1 MTWQSYRL
9 GDIAE
14 SIQSGFASGEKNVAD
29 GFKHL
34 RMNNIHSDGRLD
46 LSLVRTVPHDL
57 ATPKYRLQ
65 PDDVLVCTTNSG
77 KLVGKSAMFRAE
89 GDFAFSNHL
98 TRLRLRSDVADPTF
112 VQKQLWFKWLHGEI
126 EPLCKHWVNQSTLPK
141 EELLD
146 LEVSLPELDEQQRIA
161 TKLDQIACRL
171 DDTRARLESIPA
183 ILKRFCMSVLAAACS
198 GRLTEDWR
206 KDRRFDGAEPITAE
220 SQIDLPELP
229 GTWRYARLGEII
241 TGQKYGTSKRCT
253 YERIGRPVLRIPNIE
268 EGGAIDGGDLKYGE
282 LPDSEYEQLALQ
294 DGDLLLIRSNG
305 SVSLVGRCSLVTPEF
320 RGYAYAGYLIR
331 LRPDDN
337 QVLPEYLVRAMAAP
351 TLRVQIEL
359 PARSTSGVNN
369 INSSEVGNL
378 LVPLPPLEEQ
388 AEIVRRIGA
397 MFKQADA
404 IEARYGKAKSF
415 TDKLMP
421 SVLAKAFRGELAE

>member
-1 MTWQSYRL
+1 MTWQDYRL
-9 GDIAE
+9 GDVVE
-14 SIQSGFASGEKNVAD
+14 SVQSGFACGEKSVVG

-98 TRLRLRSDVADPTF
+98 TRLRLRHDVADPAF

-161 TKLDQIACRL
+161 TKLDQIAARL
-171 DDTRARLESIPA
+171 DDTRARLESVPA
-183 ILKRFCMSVLAAACS
+183 ILKRFRMSVLAAACS

-206 KDRRFDGAEPITAE
+206 KDRKLDGAEPVTADSE
-220 SQIDLPELP
+220 IDLLELP
-229 GTWRYARLGEII
+229 GNWRYARLGAVI

-253 YERIGRPVLRIPNIE
+253 YDRIGRPVLRIPNIG
-268 EGGAIDGGDLKYGE
+268 EGGRIDGCDLKYGE
-282 LPDSEYEQLALQ
+282 LPDSEYEQLALRE
-294 DGDLLLIRSNG
+294 GDLLLIRSNG
-305 SVSLVGRCSLVTPEF
+305 SVSLVGRCSRVTPEF

-337 QVLPEYLVRAMAAP
+337 MVLPEYLVRAMASQ

-388 AEIVRRIGA
+388 AEIVRRIDA
-397 MFKQADA
+397 MFKQADV
-404 IEARYGKAKSF
+404 IEANYSKAKTF

-421 SVLAKAFRGELAE
+421 SILSKAFRGELA